1 MLVDNRF
8 VIPRKI
14 YNERD
19 LANAGPVGRQYMV
32 QTLAP
37 SVNNRTQNFKMR
49 RQQLLSA
56 NALGHN
62 YNEVERS

>member
-8 VIPRKI
+8 TIPRKI
-14 YNERD
+14 LNERD
-19 LANAGPVGRQYMV
+19 SGKVGPVGRQYMI

-37 SVNNRTQNFKMR
+37 SINNRTQNFKMR